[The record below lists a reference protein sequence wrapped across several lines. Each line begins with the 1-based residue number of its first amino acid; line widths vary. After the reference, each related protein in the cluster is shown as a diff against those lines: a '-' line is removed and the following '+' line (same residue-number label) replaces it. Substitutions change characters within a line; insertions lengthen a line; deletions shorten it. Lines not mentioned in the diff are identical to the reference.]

1 MPGQV
6 IGIELPLGYPGSFA
20 RTPDCIIMNR
30 LVHAE
35 SGAVAFGAPVV
46 LNSDNTYSAFGAENT
61 AAEFAG
67 IAVREV
73 KMATSY
79 LNQNEVVYLAGQPC
93 DVLERGNIVV
103 ACKKGTPTAG
113 GKVYIR
119 IAKNE
124 TYPGSQIGDF
134 EAEADPKTGDSGSD
148 KTIELSG
155 VCWTTGRIDANGCA
169 ELTIKNR
176 V

>member
-6 IGIELPLGYPGSFA
+6 IGVALPLGYPGSFA

-30 LVHAE
+30 LVHSE
-35 SGAVAFGAPVV
+35 SEAIAFGSPVV
-46 LNSDNTYSAFGAENT
+46 LNSDNTYSAFGAEHT
-61 AAEFAG
+61 AEAFAG

-73 KMATSY
+73 KMATDY
-79 LNQNEVVYLAGQPC
+79 YNQNEVVYLAGQPC

-119 IAKNE
+119 IAENE

-134 EAEADPKTGDSGSD
+134 EAEADLKTGDSDTD

-155 VCWTTGRIDANGCA
+155 VCWTSGRIDANGCA
-169 ELTIKNR
+169 ELTIKSR

>member
-6 IGIELPLGYPGSFA
+6 IGIELPMGYAGSFA

-30 LVHAE
+30 LIRGE
-35 SGAVAFGAPVV
+35 DDKAVPFGSPVV
-46 LNSDNTYSAFGAENT
+46 LNSDNTYSAFGSGNV

-73 KMATSY
+73 KMATDY
-79 LNQNEVVYLAGQPC
+79 RNQNEVSYQPGQPC
-93 DVLERGNIVV
+93 DVLERGNIIVI
-103 ACKKGTPTAG
+103 CRKGTPTAG

-119 IAKNE
+119 TVENE
-124 TYPGSQIGDF
+124 SYPGCPVGGF
-134 EAEADPKTGDSGSD
+134 EAEEDTGKTV
-148 KTIELSG
+148 ELTG
-155 VCWTTGRIDANGCA
+155 VCWTTGRMDQNKCC